1 MACSNYMMLHKPE
14 VPFTRFYKLRVK
26 ITFDLEIGLFIK
38 LFLINSL
45 DISQIFLYLIL
56 IPKSIRILSTLIL

>member
-1 MACSNYMMLHKPE
+1 MACSNSMMLHKPE